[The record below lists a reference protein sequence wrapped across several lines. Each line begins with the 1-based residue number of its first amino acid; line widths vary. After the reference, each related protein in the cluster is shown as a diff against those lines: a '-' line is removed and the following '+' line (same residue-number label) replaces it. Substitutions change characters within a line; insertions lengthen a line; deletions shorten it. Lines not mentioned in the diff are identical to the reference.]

1 MRKVIVVNIVSLDG
15 YYTGPGDN
23 VMALP
28 MGATFDAYNRES
40 IERADTVLL
49 GATSYPFFG
58 SYWPGIA
65 DAPEDPADPRL
76 SEDNRR
82 LSRRFNEID
91 KVVVSDSY
99 SPAPD
104 HPWHDTTTVVSR
116 DGVGAWITE
125 QRGRAGGD
133 IVVFGSHL
141 MWNGLLQQGL
151 VDELHLTLGAVVLG
165 GGTPLFTA
173 PVDGLRLVGTRRF
186 EGSDNV
192 LLVYAAR

>member
-15 YYTGPGDN
+15 FYTGPDGN

-28 MGATFDAYNRES
+28 MDEAFDAYNRES

-49 GATSYPFFG
+49 GATSYQGFG

-65 DAPEDPADPRL
+65 DEPEDPEDRRL

-82 LSRRFNEID
+82 LSRRYNQIG

-99 SPAPD
+99 EPPAD
-104 HPWHDTTTVVSR
+104 HVWHDTTTVLRR
-116 DGVGAWITE
+116 DEIGDWVAE
-125 QRGRAGGD
+125 QHAQEGGD
-133 IVVFGSHL
+133 IVVFGSHV

-151 VDELHLTLGAVVLG
+151 VDELHLMQGSVVLG
-165 GGTPLFTA
+165 EGTPLFTA

-192 LLVYAAR
+192 LLTYAAR